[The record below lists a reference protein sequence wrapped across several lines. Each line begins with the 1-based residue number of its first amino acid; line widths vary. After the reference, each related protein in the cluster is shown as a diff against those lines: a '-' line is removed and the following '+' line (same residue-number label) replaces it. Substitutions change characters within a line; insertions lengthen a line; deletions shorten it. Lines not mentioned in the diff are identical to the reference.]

1 MVVSLKPIRLYRMDR
16 YALSANQKSKN
27 QKKDTNYCSALG
39 NQQNWFPKYINKKS
53 YSTFS
58 QPLNRQNLWRSL
70 SKTTIHAK
78 PQNLMSSTFKYSFT
92 NAQDFCAR
100 KGNEISLSYYRIIL
114 IYGSEVL
121 IHMRLK
127 RFCNLYQGSSLP
139 ISTHTYDI
147 LSFASVFPL
156 TYHKT
161 LLLQKLCLKT
171 YHWQRGFVC
180 KYAWYF
186 NKFQLWLGSL
196 TEF

>member
-1 MVVSLKPIRLYRMDR
+1 MHYLP
-16 YALSANQKSKN
+16 AKSKKKKK

-39 NQQNWFPKYINKKS
+39 NQKIWFAKYINKKA

-58 QPLNRQNLWRSL
+58 QPIGKLFDVVFSR
-70 SKTTIHAK
+70 TTIDAK
-78 PQNLMSSTFKYSFT
+78 LQNLMSSTFKYSFT

-100 KGNEISLSYYRIIL
+100 KGNKISLSYYWIIS

-147 LSFASVFPL
+147 LSFDDQLKFSLLFL
-156 TYHKT
+156 TAYHKT
-161 LLLQKLCLKT
+161 LLLQKLCHKT
-171 YHWQRGFVC
+171 YHWQRGFIC

-196 TEF
+196 TF